1 MLKGKYIE
9 LIPYDE
15 KYIDY
20 IYNKIVIDVI
30 EGMERFKMT
39 QKKDLYEFLNNK
51 RKDIKVFIKKIS
63 SQEIIG
69 YITSYNYNKID
80 SYIYITS
87 ILENDEKFNKE
98 AITLF
103 ITHLFKYFPIRKIY
117 CEIADNHLN
126 KVKLFNE
133 LGFKNEACLE
143 KDVFFNGSYYNKNI
157 LSLYREDYKYE

>member
-51 RKDIKVFIKKIS
+51 RKDIK
-63 SQEIIG
+63 
-69 YITSYNYNKID
+69 
-80 SYIYITS
+80 
-87 ILENDEKFNKE
+87 
-98 AITLF
+98 
-103 ITHLFKYFPIRKIY
+103 
-117 CEIADNHLN
+117 
-126 KVKLFNE
+126 
-133 LGFKNEACLE
+133 
-143 KDVFFNGSYYNKNI
+143 
-157 LSLYREDYKYE
+157 